1 MERSK
6 KIRRLVS
13 SALRRKMLFSV
24 GSALILHEK
33 AQEFVEH
40 AIERGQEAQKE
51 GKKLV
56 EEMRSHK
63 MRSHKMRSK
72 NKPHDKLD
80 SHISGALERLDVASQ
95 KDVEELDQHV
105 AALSKRVDELQAG

>member
-56 EEMRSHK
+56 EEMRSK
-63 MRSHKMRSK
+63 K
-72 NKPHDKLD
+72 KPHDKLD

-95 KDVEELDQHV
+95 KDIEELNQHV

>member
-63 MRSHKMRSK
+63 MRSK
-72 NKPHDKLD
+72 NKPHKLD

-95 KDVEELDQHV
+95 KDVEELNQHV

>member
-1 MERSK
+1 MDRSK
-6 KIRRLVS
+6 KIRRSVS
-13 SALRRKMLFSV
+13 SALRRKMLFGV

-56 EEMRSHK
+56 EEMRSEK
-63 MRSHKMRSK
+63 K
-72 NKPHDKLD
+72 KPHGKLD
-80 SHISGALERLDVASQ
+80 DHISGALERFDVASQ
-95 KDVEELDQHV
+95 KDVEELGQHV
-105 AALSKRVDELQAG
+105 ATLSKRVDELQSG

>member
-51 GKKLV
+51 GKELV

-63 MRSHKMRSK
+63 MRSKK
-72 NKPHDKLD
+72 KPKLD

-95 KDVEELDQHV
+95 KDVEELNQHV